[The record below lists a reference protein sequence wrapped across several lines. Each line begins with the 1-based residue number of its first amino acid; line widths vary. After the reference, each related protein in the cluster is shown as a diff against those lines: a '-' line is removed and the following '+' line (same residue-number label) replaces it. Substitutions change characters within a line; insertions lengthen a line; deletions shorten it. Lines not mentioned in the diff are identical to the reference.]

1 VNKYIVEL
9 VKLSKTD
16 KQIDGYQPKIDEAN
30 KKIKKAEEKLG
41 DAKEEFEGLSKQI
54 ADNEKK
60 VTSFEEQIKL
70 LADQLVNNAKKS
82 KSIANE
88 KEMKALGIEEDIA
101 KEKMGFANEEIA
113 RLQGVNE
120 KRTAELKEL
129 QVKIDQLAQDAQS
142 AVNAAQGTKDEIQKA
157 KLELFNLREE
167 IIRGLDKKML
177 AFYEKIRIWAG
188 NSAVAPVK
196 KQACY
201 GCYMKI
207 NDKTY
212 ADVIKAEEIVTCPH
226 CGRILHVET
235 DPEA

>member
-1 VNKYIVEL
+1 MNKFIVEL

-30 KKIKKAEEKLG
+30 KKIKKAEEKLD
-41 DAKEEFEGLSKQI
+41 DAKAEFEMLSRQI
-54 ADNEKK
+54 VDNEKK

-70 LADQLVNNAKKS
+70 LADQLVGNAKKS
-82 KSIANE
+82 KVVSSE
-88 KEMKALGIEEDIA
+88 KEIKALGVEEDIA

-113 RLQGVNE
+113 RLQGINE
-120 KRTAELKEL
+120 KRAAELKEL

-157 KLELFNLREE
+157 KLELFDLREE
-167 IIRGLDKKML
+167 TIRGLDKKML

-212 ADVIKAEEIVTCPH
+212 ADVIKGEEIVTCPH

-235 DPEA
+235 DLEA